1 MASEPSTAA
10 QRGPTSGVHEAL
22 SATGTPKP
30 LLASEV
36 LRDELAPKDPARRAI
51 RIWLLVVAAALVAL
65 GLAFRHGVGV
75 PGERLDSATLSFSAA
90 GALAALALLPFPYAP
105 RAGVAALLGLALM
118 ALGFRGAGPLA
129 GIAVDG
135 GLLKDLGRL
144 VTITVL
150 PAALL
155 FRAHYRAYRR
165 ARVMLAWALA
175 LALPFVVGEVVL
187 AVNPAAALLPRIAAG
202 ADVAVVGCSLLGF
215 MGEGTTGAGTVW
227 AALVLAVLPA
237 EIAVRQLTPL
247 AEGDTGWLT
256 YPATAVAVLAAAL
269 LASLGLFQLLAAGL
283 AGDARRVS
291 SPMRLLDE
299 DANENE
305 SDSGLE
311 QDGPVS

>member
-1 MASEPSTAA
+1 MASEPSTAAA
-10 QRGPTSGVHEAL
+10 QRGPTSGVHQAL

-36 LRDELAPKDPARRAI
+36 LRDELAPKEPARQAI
-51 RIWLLVVAAALVAL
+51 RIWLVVAAALLVAL

-75 PGERLDSATLSFSAA
+75 PTERLDSSTLSFSAA
-90 GALAALALLPFPYAP
+90 GALGALALLPFPYAL
-105 RAGVAALLGLALM
+105 RAGVAFLLGAALM
-118 ALGFRGAGPLA
+118 ALGFRGAGPMA

-135 GLLKDLGRL
+135 GLLRDLGRL
-144 VTITVL
+144 VTLTAL

-165 ARVMLAWALA
+165 ARVMLAAALA
-175 LALPFVVGEVVL
+175 LAMPFVVVEVML
-187 AVNPAAALLPRIAAG
+187 AINPAAALLPRIAAG
-202 ADVAVVGCSLLGF
+202 ADVVVIGCSLLGF

-227 AALVLAVLPA
+227 AALVLAVLPL

-256 YPATAVAVLAAAL
+256 YPATAVAILCAGL
-269 LASLGLFQLLAAGL
+269 LTSLGLFQLLSAAL

-291 SPMRLLDE
+291 SPMRLVDE
-299 DANENE
+299 D
-305 SDSGLE
+305 DSGLE
-311 QDGPVS
+311 QGGPVG